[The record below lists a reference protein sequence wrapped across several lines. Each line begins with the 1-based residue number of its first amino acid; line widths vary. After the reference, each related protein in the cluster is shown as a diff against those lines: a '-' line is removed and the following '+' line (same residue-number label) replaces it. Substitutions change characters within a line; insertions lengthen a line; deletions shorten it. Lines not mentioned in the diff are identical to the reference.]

1 MEPFFKQVSLIPLN
15 DEERLRKLYKYE
27 ILDTP
32 ADKTFDKIAILAAQI
47 FDTPSAF
54 VSFVDHDRVFFKA
67 KISTVDELDELPEET
82 IATLAVLSADT
93 TVFSDIH
100 DVPHLQNTPL
110 AVPDNI
116 VRFYA
121 GAPIKTLDGYH
132 LGTVSVIDAIPRT
145 ATDKQLEM
153 LKGLSEIIIDELEL
167 RQTTR
172 NIVRVQ
178 TDLMNIA
185 VHDIKNPL
193 TAISLYS
200 TLIDQRSTDEPI
212 KAMAGKISSATK
224 RILTDLENLLAHAKT
239 DNSVMML
246 EFEEV
251 DTAKLITKVANN
263 LQVLAN
269 QKNQKILLQLNCLKT
284 AQFDK
289 SRILEVFENLLSNA
303 IKYSDKNTNIN
314 VHSYEKDDNLVVE
327 FNDQGQGLTDDDM
340 LKLFTKFARLSAIP
354 TNKETSN
361 GLGLSIAKILVE
373 LHNGKIWAESK
384 GKNRGAS
391 FFVSLPLKQN
401 SF

>member
-1 MEPFFKQVSLIPLN
+1 MNTFLKQVSLIPLN

-54 VSFVDHDRVFFKA
+54 VSFVDQDRVFVKA
-67 KISTVDELDELPEET
+67 KVDTADVLDVPEDA

-93 TVFSDIH
+93 TVFPDIH
-100 DVPHLQNTPL
+100 LEPIINAIPQVAETS
-110 AVPDNI
+110 

-121 GAPIKTLDGYH
+121 GAPIKTPDGH
-132 LGTVSVIDAIPRT
+132 LLGTVSVVDAVPRAVT
-145 ATDKQLEM
+145 EKQLEM
-153 LKGLSEIIIDELEL
+153 LKNLSEIIVDELEL

-193 TAISLYS
+193 TAISLY
-200 TLIDQRSTDEPI
+200 
-212 KAMAGKISSATK
+212 
-224 RILTDLENLLAHAKT
+224 
-239 DNSVMML
+239 
-246 EFEEV
+246 
-251 DTAKLITKVANN
+251 AKLIGQKSTEEHIKSMGGKITNASQRILEDLNELLILAKIDNGAMMLKFEDVNTVELIKKAVAE
-263 LQVLAN
+263 LQLMAN
-269 QKNQKILLQLNCLKT
+269 QKGQKITLQLNCLKT
-284 AQFDK
+284 ARFDK
-289 SRILEVFENLLSNA
+289 HRVLEVFENLLSNA
-303 IKYSDKNTNIN
+303 IKYAYNDTEIVICS
-314 VHSYEKDDNLVVE
+314 EEAEGNLIVE
-327 FNDQGQGLTDDDM
+327 FRDQGQGLTDDDM
-340 LKLFTKFARLSAIP
+340 QKLFTKFARLSAVP

-384 GKNRGAS
+384 GKDQGAS
-391 FFVSLPLKQN
+391 FFVSLPLLQK
-401 SF
+401 

>member
-1 MEPFFKQVSLIPLN
+1 MDTFLKQVSLIPLN

-67 KISTVDELDELPEET
+67 KVGTVEGLDELPEPV

-93 TVFSDIH
+93 TVFTDILEEPLLK
-100 DVPHLQNTPL
+100 DTPL
-110 AVPDNI
+110 VEPDNV

-121 GAPIKTLDGYH
+121 GAPIKTLDGYL
-132 LGTVSVIDAIPRT
+132 LGTVSVVDAVPRV
-145 ATDKQLEM
+145 ATPKQLEM
-153 LKGLSEIIIDELEL
+153 LKNLSEIIIDELEL

-193 TAISLYS
+193 TAISLYA
-200 TLIDQRSTDEPI
+200 TLINKRSDDDTV
-212 KAMAGKISSATK
+212 KKMAGKVSVASA
-224 RILTDLENLLAHAKT
+224 RILADLNELLTLAKT
-239 DNSVMML
+239 DNGAMML
-246 EFEEV
+246 HFEDV
-251 DTAKLITKVANN
+251 STTDLINKAVNG

-269 QKNQKILLQLNCLKT
+269 QKKQTISLELNCQVT
-284 AQFDK
+284 ARFDK
-289 SRILEVFENLLSNA
+289 HRILEVFENLLSNA
-303 IKYSDKNTNIN
+303 IKYSYNNAEIIICSSEQDG
-314 VHSYEKDDNLVVE
+314 NLIVE
-327 FNDQGQGLTDDDM
+327 FRDQGQGLNDDDM
-340 LKLFTKFARLSAIP
+340 QKLFTKFARLSAVP
-354 TNKETSN
+354 TNKESSN

-384 GKNRGAS
+384 GKNQGSS
-391 FFVSLPLKQN
+391 FFVSLPLLQRH
-401 SF
+401 

>member
-1 MEPFFKQVSLIPLN
+1 MNTFLKQVSLIPLN

-54 VSFVDHDRVFFKA
+54 VSFVDQDRVFVKA
-67 KISTVDELDELPEET
+67 KIDAADVLDVPEDA

-93 TVFSDIH
+93 TVFPDIH
-100 DVPHLQNTPL
+100 LEPILKATPL
-110 AVPDNI
+110 VAETS

-121 GAPIKTLDGYH
+121 GAPIKTPDGH
-132 LGTVSVIDAIPRT
+132 LLGTVSVVDAVPRV
-145 ATDKQLEM
+145 ATQKQLEM
-153 LKGLSEIIIDELEL
+153 LKNLSEIIVDELEL

-193 TAISLYS
+193 TAISLYAS
-200 TLIDQRSTDEPI
+200 LIVQRSTEETTA
-212 KAMAGKISSATK
+212 KMAGKITDASK
-224 RILTDLENLLAHAKT
+224 RILNDLNELLSLAKT
-239 DNSVMML
+239 DNGAMML
-246 EFEEV
+246 HFEEV
-251 DTAKLITKVANN
+251 DTAELINKAVNN

-269 QKNQKILLQLNCLKT
+269 QKEQQILLQLNCKKT
-284 AQFDK
+284 AKFDK
-289 SRILEVFENLLSNA
+289 GRILEVFENLLSNA
-303 IKYSDKNTNIN
+303 IKYSHNNTWITIC
-314 VHSYEKDDNLVVE
+314 SSEQDGNLIVE
-327 FNDQGQGLTDDDM
+327 FRDQGQGLTEDDM
-340 LKLFTKFARLSAIP
+340 QKLFTKFARLSAIP
-354 TNKETSN
+354 TNKEISN

-384 GKNRGAS
+384 GKDQGAS
-391 FFVSLPLKQN
+391 FFVSLPLLQK
-401 SF
+401 

>member
-1 MEPFFKQVSLIPLN
+1 MDPFFKQVSLIPLN

-67 KISTVDELDELPEET
+67 KIVNMDGIEMPEDA

-93 TVFSDIH
+93 TVFTDIH
-100 DVPHLQNTPL
+100 LEPLLQDTPL
-110 AVPDNI
+110 VADKS

-121 GAPIKTLDGYH
+121 GTPIKTLDGH
-132 LGTVSVIDAIPRT
+132 LLGTVSVVDAVPRE
-145 ATDKQLEM
+145 ATPKQLEM
-153 LKGLSEIIIDELEL
+153 LKNLSEIIVDELEL

-193 TAISLYS
+193 TAISLYAN
-200 TLIDQRSTDEPI
+200 LIQQKSIEEPI
-212 KAMAGKISSATK
+212 KKMGAKIDSASK
-224 RILTDLENLLAHAKT
+224 RILTDLNELLNNAKT
-239 DNSVMML
+239 DNGMML
-246 EFEEV
+246 LQFEEV
-251 DTAKLITKVANN
+251 DPVSLIKKVVAN
-263 LQVLAN
+263 LQILAD
-269 QKNQKILLQLNCLKT
+269 QKYQKIILQLDCQKK
-284 AQFDK
+284 AKCDK
-289 SRILEVFENLLSNA
+289 GRILEVFENLLSNA
-303 IKYSDKNTNIN
+303 IKYSENCTWITIN
-314 VHSYEKDDNLVVE
+314 CTEDTENFIVE
-327 FNDQGQGLTDDDM
+327 FRDQGQGLTGDDM
-340 LKLFTKFARLSAIP
+340 LKLFTKFARLSAVP

-361 GLGLSIAKILVE
+361 GLGLSIAKILIE

-384 GKNRGAS
+384 GKGQGAS
-391 FFVSLPLKQN
+391 FFVSLPMIQK
-401 SF
+401 

>member
-1 MEPFFKQVSLIPLN
+1 MNTFLKQVSLIPLN

-54 VSFVDHDRVFFKA
+54 VSFVDQDRVFVKA
-67 KISTVDELDELPEET
+67 KVDAADVLDVPEDA

-93 TVFSDIH
+93 TVFPDIH
-100 DVPHLQNTPL
+100 LEPILKATPL
-110 AVPDNI
+110 VAETS

-121 GAPIKTLDGYH
+121 GAPIKTPDGH
-132 LGTVSVIDAIPRT
+132 LLGTVSVVDAVPRVVT
-145 ATDKQLEM
+145 EKQLEM
-153 LKGLSEIIIDELEL
+153 LKNLSEIIIDELEL

-193 TAISLYS
+193 TAISLYAKLIGQKS
-200 TLIDQRSTDEPI
+200 TEEHI
-212 KAMAGKISSATK
+212 KNMGSKITNASQ
-224 RILTDLENLLAHAKT
+224 RILEDLNELLILAKI
-239 DNSVMML
+239 DNGAMML
-246 EFEEV
+246 KFEEV
-251 DTAKLITKVANN
+251 NTVELIKKAVAE

-269 QKNQKILLQLNCLKT
+269 QKGQKITLQLNCLKT
-284 AQFDK
+284 ARFDK
-289 SRILEVFENLLSNA
+289 HRVLEVFENLLSNA
-303 IKYSDKNTNIN
+303 IKYAYNGSEITIC
-314 VHSYEKDDNLVVE
+314 SEEKDGNFVVE
-327 FNDQGQGLTDDDM
+327 FRDEGQGLTDDDM
-340 LKLFTKFARLSAIP
+340 QKLFTKFARLSAIP

-384 GKNRGAS
+384 GKDQGAS
-391 FFVSLPLKQN
+391 FFVSLPLLQK
-401 SF
+401 

>member
-1 MEPFFKQVSLIPLN
+1 MDPFFKQVSLIPLN

-67 KISTVDELDELPEET
+67 KIVNMDGIEVPEDA

-93 TVFSDIH
+93 TVFTDIH
-100 DVPHLQNTPL
+100 LEPLLQDTPL
-110 AVPDNI
+110 VADKS

-121 GAPIKTLDGYH
+121 GTPIKTLDGH
-132 LGTVSVIDAIPRT
+132 LLGTVSVVDAVPRE
-145 ATDKQLEM
+145 ATPKQLEM
-153 LKGLSEIIIDELEL
+153 LKNLSEIIVDELEL

-193 TAISLYS
+193 TAISLYAN
-200 TLIDQRSTDEPI
+200 LIQQKSIEEPI
-212 KAMAGKISSATK
+212 KKMGAKIDSASK
-224 RILTDLENLLAHAKT
+224 RILTDLNELLNNAKT
-239 DNSVMML
+239 DNGMML
-246 EFEEV
+246 LQFEEV
-251 DTAKLITKVANN
+251 DPVSLIKKVVAN
-263 LQVLAN
+263 LQILAD
-269 QKNQKILLQLNCLKT
+269 QKNQKIILQLDCQKK
-284 AQFDK
+284 AKCDK
-289 SRILEVFENLLSNA
+289 GRILEVFENLLSNA
-303 IKYSDKNTNIN
+303 IKYSENGTWITIN
-314 VHSYEKDDNLVVE
+314 STEDTENFIVE
-327 FNDQGQGLTDDDM
+327 FRDQGQGLTGDDM
-340 LKLFTKFARLSAIP
+340 LKLFTKFARLSAVP

-361 GLGLSIAKILVE
+361 GLGLSIAKILIE

-384 GKNRGAS
+384 GKGQGAS
-391 FFVSLPLKQN
+391 FFVSLPMIQK
-401 SF
+401 

>member
-1 MEPFFKQVSLIPLN
+1 MDTFLKQVSLIPLN

-47 FDTPSAF
+47 FDTQSAF
-54 VSFVDHDRVFFKA
+54 VSFVDQDRVFFKA
-67 KISTVDELDELPEET
+67 KVGTIAGLPELPEAT

-93 TVFSDIH
+93 TVFTDIH
-100 DVPHLQNTPL
+100 QEPKLKDTPL
-110 AVPDNI
+110 VVPDNV

-121 GAPIKTLDGYH
+121 GAPIKTLDGYL
-132 LGTVSVIDAIPRT
+132 LGTVSVVDAVPRV
-145 ATDKQLEM
+145 ATEKQLEM
-153 LKGLSEIIIDELEL
+153 LKNLSEIIIDELEL

-193 TAISLYS
+193 TAISLYAK
-200 TLIDQRSTDEPI
+200 LIEQKSIEEPV
-212 KAMAGKISSATK
+212 KTMATKITSASK
-224 RILTDLENLLAHAKT
+224 RILADLNELLSLAKI
-239 DNSVMML
+239 DNGAMML
-246 EFEEV
+246 HFEEV
-251 DTAKLITKVANN
+251 STIELINKAVSD

-269 QKNQKILLQLNCLKT
+269 QKRQKITLQLNCLKT
-284 AQFDK
+284 ARFDK
-289 SRILEVFENLLSNA
+289 HRILEVFENLLSNA
-303 IKYSDKNTNIN
+303 IKYAYTDSEITIC
-314 VHSYEKDDNLVVE
+314 SEEKGGNLIVE
-327 FNDQGQGLTDDDM
+327 FRDQGQGLTDDDM
-340 LKLFTKFARLSAIP
+340 QKLFTKFARLSAIP

-384 GKNRGAS
+384 GKNLGAS
-391 FFVSLPLKQN
+391 FFVSLPLLQK
-401 SF
+401 

>member
-1 MEPFFKQVSLIPLN
+1 MDPFFKQVSLIPLN

-67 KISTVDELDELPEET
+67 KIVTIDGIEVPEDA

-93 TVFSDIH
+93 TVFADIH
-100 DVPHLQNTPL
+100 LEPLLQSTPL
-110 AVPDNI
+110 VADKS

-121 GAPIKTLDGYH
+121 GTPIKTLDGH
-132 LGTVSVIDAIPRT
+132 LLGTVSVVDAVPRV
-145 ATDKQLEM
+145 ATEKQLEM
-153 LKGLSEIIIDELEL
+153 LKNLSEIIIDELEL

-193 TAISLYS
+193 TAISLYAK
-200 TLIDQRSTDEPI
+200 LIEQRCTEEPI
-212 KAMAGKISSATK
+212 KVMADKISLASK
-224 RILTDLENLLAHAKT
+224 RILEDLNELLNLARI
-239 DNSVMML
+239 DNGAMML
-246 EFEEV
+246 HFEEV
-251 DTAKLITKVANN
+251 SPTSLIEKVVNN
-263 LQVLAN
+263 LQVMAE
-269 QKNQKILLQLNCLKT
+269 QKHQKILLQLNCAST
-284 AQFDK
+284 ARVDK
-289 SRILEVFENLLSNA
+289 GRILEVFENLLSNA
-303 IKYSDKNTNIN
+303 IKYSRIDTWITICSEEVNG
-314 VHSYEKDDNLVVE
+314 NLVVE
-327 FNDQGQGLTDDDM
+327 FRDQGQGLNDEDM
-340 LKLFTKFARLSAIP
+340 QKLFTKFARLSAVP
-354 TNKETSN
+354 TNKEISN

-384 GKNRGAS
+384 GKDQGAS
-391 FFVSLPLKQN
+391 FFVSLPLLQK
-401 SF
+401 

>member
-47 FDTPSAF
+47 FDTHSAF

-67 KISTVDELDELPEET
+67 KINTVDGLDELPEET
-82 IATLAVLSADT
+82 IATLAVLSADP
-93 TVFSDIH
+93 TVFTDILEE
-100 DVPHLQNTPL
+100 PKLKNTPL
-110 AVPDNI
+110 VSDNA

-132 LGTVSVIDAIPRT
+132 LGTVSVIDAVPRI

-153 LKGLSEIIIDELEL
+153 LKNLSDIIIDELEL

-200 TLIDQRSTDEPI
+200 TLIDQRSTDGSI
-212 KAMAGKISSATK
+212 KTMAGKISSAAR
-224 RILTDLENLLAHAKT
+224 RILTDLENLLTHAKT
-239 DNSVMML
+239 DNGVMML

-251 DTAKLITKVANN
+251 DTVKLITKVVNN

-269 QKNQKILLQLNCLKT
+269 QKNQKIHLRLNCLKT

-303 IKYSDKNTNIN
+303 IKYSNKNTNIN
-314 VHSYEKDDNLVVE
+314 VHSYEKDENVVVE
-327 FNDQGQGLTDDDM
+327 FSDQGQGLTDDDM

-384 GKNRGAS
+384 GKNMGAS
-391 FFVSLPLKQN
+391 FFVSLPLKQDN
-401 SF
+401 F

>member
-1 MEPFFKQVSLIPLN
+1 MDPFFKQVSLIPLN

-67 KISTVDELDELPEET
+67 KIVNMDGIEVPEDA

-93 TVFSDIH
+93 TVFTDIH
-100 DVPHLQNTPL
+100 LEPLLQDTPL
-110 AVPDNI
+110 VADKS

-121 GAPIKTLDGYH
+121 GTPIKTLDGH
-132 LGTVSVIDAIPRT
+132 LLGTVSVVDAVPRE
-145 ATDKQLEM
+145 ATPKQLEM
-153 LKGLSEIIIDELEL
+153 LKNLSEIIVDELEL

-193 TAISLYS
+193 TAISLYAN
-200 TLIDQRSTDEPI
+200 LIQQKSIEEPI
-212 KAMAGKISSATK
+212 KKMGAKIDSASK
-224 RILTDLENLLAHAKT
+224 RILTDLNELLNNAKT
-239 DNSVMML
+239 DNGMML
-246 EFEEV
+246 LQFEEV
-251 DTAKLITKVANN
+251 DPVSLIKKVVAN
-263 LQVLAN
+263 LQILAD
-269 QKNQKILLQLNCLKT
+269 QKNQKIILQLDCQKK
-284 AQFDK
+284 AKCDK
-289 SRILEVFENLLSNA
+289 GRILEVFENLLSNA
-303 IKYSDKNTNIN
+303 IKYSENGTWITIN
-314 VHSYEKDDNLVVE
+314 CTEDTENFIVE
-327 FNDQGQGLTDDDM
+327 FRDQGQGLTGDDM
-340 LKLFTKFARLSAIP
+340 IKLFTKFARLSAVP

-361 GLGLSIAKILVE
+361 GLGLSIAKILIE

-384 GKNRGAS
+384 GKGQGAS
-391 FFVSLPLKQN
+391 FFVSLPMIQK
-401 SF
+401 

>member
-67 KISTVDELDELPEET
+67 KIGTVDGLDELPEDT
-82 IATLAVLSADT
+82 IAALAVLSADT
-93 TVFSDIH
+93 TVFHDIH
-100 DVPHLQNTPL
+100 QVPTLQNTPL
-110 AVPDNI
+110 VVPDNA

-132 LGTVSVIDAIPRT
+132 LGTVSVVDAIPRT
-145 ATDKQLEM
+145 ATEKQLEM
-153 LKGLSEIIIDELEL
+153 LKNLSEIIVDELEL

-200 TLIDQRSTDEPI
+200 TLIEQRSTEEPV
-212 KAMAGKISSATK
+212 KSMAGKISNAAK
-224 RILTDLENLLAHAKT
+224 RIMGDLDDLLSHAQT
-239 DNSVMML
+239 DNGNMML

-251 DTAKLITKVANN
+251 DTAKLITKAVNN

-269 QKNQKILLQLNCLKT
+269 QKNQRILLQLNCLKT
-284 AQFDK
+284 AKFDS

-303 IKYSDKNTNIN
+303 IKYSNHNTWINILTN
-314 VHSYEKDDNLVVE
+314 EQDGNLIVE
-327 FNDQGQGLTDDDM
+327 FRDEGQGLTADDM
-340 LKLFTKFARLSAIP
+340 QKLFTKFARLSAIP

-373 LHNGKIWAESK
+373 LHNGKIWAESE
-384 GKNRGAS
+384 GKNMGTS
-391 FFVSLPLKQN
+391 FFVSLPLQQIN
-401 SF
+401 A